1 MIFKNRELVP
11 AHTHTHR
18 HEWDIFLL
26 TSKENLLKD
35 MGMWV
40 DEQSQGASAL
50 GLCRSLEGSKVSY

>member
-1 MIFKNRELVP
+1 M
-11 AHTHTHR
+11 HTHTHR
-18 HEWDIFLL
+18 HEWDSFLL